1 MIRRPPRSTRTDTLF
16 PYTTLF
22 LSAVLARVAAGLR
35 ADREPLSA
43 LMSAE
48 MGKLHREALAEIDKS
63 AAACDYY
70 AERAGDYLAEQ
81 TILTEARRSYVSYE
95 PTGCVLAIM
104 PWNFPIRSEERRGGN
119 DCVSP
124 CRFRWSRN

>member
-1 MIRRPPRSTRTDTLF
+1 
-16 PYTTLF
+16 
-22 LSAVLARVAAGLR
+22 
-35 ADREPLSA
+35 
-43 LMSAE
+43 MSAE

-95 PTGCVLAIM
+95 PIGCVLAIM
-104 PWNFPIRSEERRGGN
+104 PWNFPIWQVFRFLAPALMADRKSVVSGKSVSVRVDLGGRRIIKKKKEKQNKNKER
-119 DCVSP
+119 
-124 CRFRWSRN
+124 